1 MELYHGDMQLGDTE
15 QDEVAPDA
23 TVEPLDVTA
32 THTPETLKQSQAK
45 GAYQI
50 GWETANLSYGGNVEE
65 EAYTNIHSSYKDYS
79 DNQDAYDAWRDVDEW
94 TISSDQRGIY
104 ETIIADG
111 SYILDENDN
120 VVPGENQWAGMDLL
134 YNMDAVK
141 GALLAKKNGF
151 TKDTFNAEYSNIT
164 KTKSDELAKA
174 RGNSPELGYYLGTLA
189 GHVAQPESA
198 IDFMSPG
205 KIMGTSIIKGAA
217 KAFATEAGFAV
228 VGETIREQRTRE
240 HMARAGLERTLWDS
254 VETILINS
262 GFAGS
267 IRGIGSA
274 VLDGA
279 TVAKIKNGIPDA
291 TDKEI
296 FARFAQR
303 ENYKL
308 TGNTK
313 KHIDI
318 MDKVKNDIDKGK
330 PVDVAEHLEIDIA
343 TKTDD
348 AVEEVSLADELVIHE
363 ADKGFPE
370 AAQKFE
376 KEFDETPSIKEV
388 TENDPYEGMTT
399 VKEADEVIAEM
410 SDFSPEIKA
419 ELEAI
424 KVEKQAL
431 NAQAQKVK
439 DAAEHGDNRFD
450 GKYKLLEKEVK
461 ASDIITD
468 GNSIHE
474 QGYDPKG
481 TN

>member
-1 MELYHGDMQLGDTE
+1 ME
-15 QDEVAPDA
+15 EV
-23 TVEPLDVTA
+23 
-32 THTPETLKQSQAK
+32 
-45 GAYQI
+45 
-50 GWETANLSYGGNVEE
+50 
-65 EAYTNIHSSYKDYS
+65 
-79 DNQDAYDAWRDVDEW
+79 R
-94 TISSDQRGIY
+94 
-104 ETIIADG
+104 
-111 SYILDENDN
+111 
-120 VVPGENQWAGMDLL
+120 
-134 YNMDAVK
+134 
-141 GALLAKKNGF
+141 
-151 TKDTFNAEYSNIT
+151 
-164 KTKSDELAKA
+164 
-174 RGNSPELGYYLGTLA
+174 
-189 GHVAQPESA
+189 
-198 IDFMSPG
+198 
-205 KIMGTSIIKGAA
+205 
-217 KAFATEAGFAV
+217 
-228 VGETIREQRTRE
+228 
-240 HMARAGLERTLWDS
+240 
-254 VETILINS
+254 
-262 GFAGS
+262 
-267 IRGIGSA
+267 SA